1 MTLLLLQS
9 GQFKDLLEVV
19 DSAGRTPLHIAA
31 FRSPE
36 EVCLQLVEHGAQP
49 LVKDKRANTPSEL
62 AGRMGRSS
70 SKKYLL
76 ECEGGLTAALAA
88 TKLKRRMQKKAA
100 QEKAQGGGKGDK
112 Q

>member
-49 LVKDKRANTPSEL
+49 LVKDKRANTPSVG
-62 AGRMGRSS
+62 ATSTRWKSSRRRGATVCRRSS
-70 SKKYLL
+70 S
-76 ECEGGLTAALAA
+76 
-88 TKLKRRMQKKAA
+88 
-100 QEKAQGGGKGDK
+100 
-112 Q
+112 